1 MVLGIKLLKEFS
13 LIKNIR
19 EFVGLKKSSFYLLL
33 CIVIL
38 TFTIVLNSTSSR
50 VVMAMFLI
58 VSVFNL
64 LSTTKGFQERF
75 KDKKFKDLSIK
86 FKILFFL
93 ITIVVYTVVINSN
106 IYSSDSPLIIYTV
119 IVWTGFILRYTE
131 GIMRTIVALTGF
143 SVTLIYLTAGVVNG
157 LDGALGIIIILA
169 IAIVYLFIRR
179 KEKLNNK
186 HRDEEVK
193 WGVLRRILIIAFM
206 ILVIIPNGIIVVS
219 NIAYKQS
226 ESKSP
231 LKLPYSNSVQ
241 AALNLY
247 VNIPKI
253 SPFEDSAY
261 YLMAKNKYDSK
272 KQYFAIDAYGN
283 YGYYKDD
290 LDKFNID
297 EAIKY
302 HKKVLEKGEESD
314 QYYENLYSLIN
325 LYYLKGDINSAF
337 KLIDNSKNNKMKDL
351 VFLAEGIMNLKI
363 QEYDKAIQSFNKVNG
378 EKYIRDAYLLKGDY
392 KKFIEYSDA
401 PYGVIGND
409 KDGFDYSKIENILKE
424 IDYLNIDNIVSE
436 LENSSGDS
444 NGIVFKKYNSNLIS
458 DDFRGNLKGKF
469 TFNNIPMN
477 GSLMILSKD
486 ASKASLLGA
495 RKTFENIQSFC
506 YLKDDGSFEFNN
518 IPEGLYELSI
528 LIPRQK
534 AIELRDEDLSHK
546 YFVSK
551 YISVERNKDINLNID
566 EKDFNNKDFKFY
578 SIEDNKEK
586 IIFKSDSN
594 GIFENPLEIFKQDNK
609 NEINSYKMF
618 VKQGANSLENEYYL
632 RRVNSDVKNNYFIEG
647 SEVNANSLEINYPSE
662 VLKFMKESKYDKVLY
677 YYEEEY
683 KKDKNNEFTL
693 QMLIK
698 LYTTGVNELGD
709 KKDVNKAIKLSDELY
724 KINNDDSLNKQ
735 VKKFILDN
743 YRVFY

>member
-1 MVLGIKLLKEFS
+1 M
-13 LIKNIR
+13 
-19 EFVGLKKSSFYLLL
+19 GLKKSLFYLLL
-33 CIVIL
+33 CVVIL

-58 VSVFNL
+58 VSELNL
-64 LSTTKGFQERF
+64 LSKTKRFQERF

-86 FKILFFL
+86 FKILFSL
-93 ITIVVYTVVINSN
+93 ITIVVYIVVINSN
-106 IYSSDSPLIIYTV
+106 IYSGDSPLITYTV
-119 IVWTGFILRYTE
+119 VVWTGFILRYME
-131 GIMRTIVALTGF
+131 GIMRTIVALTAF
-143 SVTLIYLTAGVVNG
+143 SVMLVYLTAGVVNG
-157 LDGALGIIIILA
+157 LDGVLSIIVILV

-186 HRDEEVK
+186 DRDEDEK
-193 WGVLRRILIIAFM
+193 WRVLRRILIIAFM
-206 ILVIIPNGIIVVS
+206 ILVIIPNCIIIVS
-219 NIAYKQS
+219 NVAYKQR

-247 VNIPKI
+247 VNMPKI

-272 KQYFAIDAYGN
+272 NQYFAIDAYGN

-290 LDKFNID
+290 LNKFNID

-302 HKKVLEKGEESD
+302 HKKALEKGEKSD

-401 PYGVIGND
+401 PYGVIQND
-409 KDGFDYSKIENILKE
+409 KDGFDYFKIENILKE
-424 IDYLNIDNIVSE
+424 IDYLNVDDIVSE
-436 LENSSGDS
+436 LENSSEDS

-486 ASKASLLGA
+486 APRVSLLGA
-495 RKTFENIQSFC
+495 RKTFEDIQSFC
-506 YLKDDGSFEFNN
+506 YLKNDGSFEFNN

-534 AIELRDEDLSHK
+534 AIELRDEDLSQK
-546 YFVSK
+546 FFVSK
-551 YISVERNKDINLNID
+551 YISVERNKDNNLNID

-586 IIFKSDSN
+586 IILKSDSN
-594 GIFENPLEIFKQDNK
+594 GNFENPLDIFKQDSK
-609 NEINSYKMF
+609 DKINFYKMF
-618 VKQGANSLENEYYL
+618 VKQDINSLENEYYL
-632 RRVNSDVKNNYFIEG
+632 RGVNSDSKNNYLLGGVEV
-647 SEVNANSLEINYPSE
+647 SEKNLEVNYPSE
-662 VLKFMKESKYDKVLY
+662 VLKFMKESKYDKVLS

-683 KKDKNNEFTL
+683 KKDKKNEFTL

-698 LYTTGVNELGD
+698 LYTTGVNEFGEE
-709 KKDVNKAIKLSDELY
+709 KDVNKAIKLSDELY
-724 KINNDDSLNKQ
+724 KVNNDESLDKQ

-743 YRVFY
+743 YRVFYQVKEATYPEDAS

>member
-1 MVLGIKLLKEFS
+1 MKFLKEFS
-13 LIKNIR
+13 FIKNIR
-19 EFVGLKKSSFYLLL
+19 EFIGFKKSVFYLLL
-33 CIVIL
+33 YVVIL
-38 TFTIVLNSTSSR
+38 IFIIVLNSTSSR

-58 VSVFNL
+58 VSGLNFIS
-64 LSTTKGFQERF
+64 STKRFQEKF

-86 FKILFFL
+86 LKIFFSL
-93 ITIVVYTVVINSN
+93 ITIVVYIVVINSN
-106 IYSSDSPLIIYTV
+106 IYSHNSPLITYSI
-119 IVWTGFILRYTE
+119 IMWIAFILRYTE
-131 GIMRTIVALTGF
+131 GIMRTIVALIGF
-143 SVTLIYLTAGVVNG
+143 SVTLIYLTVRVVND
-157 LDGALGIIIILA
+157 LDGGGSIIVIIALA
-169 IAIVYLFIRR
+169 IGYLFIRR
-179 KEKLNNK
+179 KEELNNK
-186 HRDEEVK
+186 NKDEDRK
-193 WGVLRRILIIAFM
+193 WRVLRRILIIGFM
-206 ILVIIPNGIIVVS
+206 ILVIIPNGIIIVS

-247 VNIPKI
+247 VNMPKI

-272 KQYFAIDAYGN
+272 NQYFAIDAYGN

-302 HKKVLEKGEESD
+302 HKKALEKGEESD

-325 LYYLKGDINSAF
+325 LYYLKGEMNSAF
-337 KLIDNSKNNKMKDL
+337 KLIDNCKNNKMKDL

-401 PYGVIGND
+401 PYRVIRND
-409 KDGFDYSKIENILKE
+409 KDGFDYLKIENILKE
-424 IDYLNIDNIVSE
+424 IDYINVDNIVSE
-436 LENSSGDS
+436 LENSSEDS

-458 DDFRGNLKGKF
+458 DEFRGNLKGKF

-486 ASKASLLGA
+486 AYKTSLLGA
-495 RKTFENIQSFC
+495 RKTFEDIQSFC

-534 AIELRDEDLSHK
+534 AIELRGEDLSQK
-546 YFVSK
+546 FFVSK
-551 YISVERNKDINLNID
+551 YISIERNKDNNLNID
-566 EKDFNNKDFKFY
+566 ERDFNNKNFKFY
-578 SIEDNKEK
+578 SMEANKEK
-586 IIFKSDSN
+586 IILKSDSN
-594 GIFENPLEIFKQDNK
+594 GNFENPLEIFKQDSK
-609 NEINSYKMF
+609 SEINFYKIF

-632 RRVNSDVKNNYFIEG
+632 RRVNSDVKNNYFIGE
-647 SEVNANSLEINYPSE
+647 SEVNAKSLEINYPSE
-662 VLKFMKESKYDKVLY
+662 VLKSMKEDRYDKVLS

-724 KINNDDSLNKQ
+724 KINNDDSLDKQ

-743 YRVFY
+743 YRVFYLTY